1 MVTMLQ
7 IKKIRKQYNIT
18 QQQLADASGLNIRW
32 IQKIES
38 GETNLEN
45 ITLKNASL
53 LLKGLSNLIPNGDVS
68 DDFST
73 LRSAYVVVRE
83 LLKEE

>member
-1 MVTMLQ
+1 MLQ

-53 LLKGLSNLIPNGDVS
+53 LLKGLSNLIPNDDVS

>member
-1 MVTMLQ
+1 MLQ
-7 IKKIRKQYNIT
+7 VKKIRKQYNIT

-45 ITLKNASL
+45 ITLKNAAL
-53 LLKGLSNLIPNGDVS
+53 LLKGLSELIPDDDVS
-68 DDFST
+68 NDFST